1 MILVAFLSR
10 LLKWIS
16 ADVKITVGSVI
27 FILLVASAVL
37 APVISPHDPNVQR
50 LKETYKPPAWLVGG
64 DWRYPLGTDSLGRDV
79 LSRILYG
86 ARVALYVAV
95 LATIISVAIGTVL
108 GLVAGYYRGFLDE
121 IIMRF
126 IDTWMSF
133 PPVLLAIALIAILGV
148 GINNVVIAIAVVD
161 WTRFARVIRG
171 ETLNIREREFVEAA
185 KAAGLTSFS
194 IIRREIIPNI
204 MPLLTVLATIEM
216 SIAITVEVLL
226 SYVGLGVK
234 ADMPSW
240 GSMLSEGLA
249 YFRTGWWSTIFP
261 MSALITVILG
271 LNMLGEGI
279 REKIDPRLQISR

>member
-1 MILVAFLSR
+1 M
-10 LLKWIS
+10 
-16 ADVKITVGSVI
+16 
-27 FILLVASAVL
+27 
-37 APVISPHDPNVQR
+37 
-50 LKETYKPPAWLVGG
+50 
-64 DWRYPLGTDSLGRDV
+64 
-79 LSRILYG
+79 
-86 ARVALYVAV
+86 
-95 LATIISVAIGTVL
+95 
-108 GLVAGYYRGFLDE
+108 
-121 IIMRF
+121 
-126 IDTWMSF
+126 WMSF

-185 KAAGLTSFS
+185 KAAGLTSLS

-204 MPLLTVLATIEM
+204 LPLLMVLATIEM
-216 SIAITVEVLL
+216 SIAISVEVLL

-234 ADMPSW
+234 ANTPSW

-261 MSALITVILG
+261 MAALITVILG

>member
-1 MILVAFLSR
+1 MVSLGLLFRWLS
-10 LLKWIS
+10 S
-16 ADVKITVGSVI
+16 DVKIMVGGLI
-27 FILLVASAVL
+27 FILLVALAIL
-37 APVISPHDPNVQR
+37 APVISPHDPNLQR
-50 LKETYKPPAWLVGG
+50 LNEAYKPPAWVAGG
-64 DWRYPLGTDSLGRDV
+64 DWRFPLGTDSLGRDV

-95 LATIISVAIGTVL
+95 LATAISAAIGTAL
-108 GLVAGYYRGFLDE
+108 GLIAGYYKRFVDE

-126 IDTWMSF
+126 VDMWMSF

-185 KAAGLTSFS
+185 KAAGLTSLS

-204 MPLLTVLATIEM
+204 LPLLMVLATIEM
-216 SIAITVEVLL
+216 SIAISVEVLL

-234 ADMPSW
+234 ANTPSW

-261 MSALITVILG
+261 MAALITVILG

>member
-1 MILVAFLSR
+1 MVLRQLF
-10 LLKWIS
+10 KWVS
-16 ADVKITVGSVI
+16 TDMKITVGSVI

-37 APVISPHDPNVQR
+37 APVIAPHDPNIQR
-50 LKETYKPPAWLVGG
+50 LKEAYKPPAWMEGG

-79 LSRILYG
+79 LSRVLYG

-95 LATIISVAIGTVL
+95 LATVISAAIGTVL
-108 GLVAGYYRGFLDE
+108 GLIAGYYKRFVDE
-121 IIMRF
+121 VIMRF
-126 IDTWMSF
+126 VDMWMSF

-185 KAAGLTSFS
+185 KAAGLTSLS

-204 MPLLTVLATIEM
+204 MPLLMVLATIEM
-216 SIAITVEVLL
+216 SIAISVEVLL

-234 ADMPSW
+234 ANTPSW

-261 MSALITVILG
+261 MIALITVILG